1 MKDWVCVYTFDREYQ
16 SQLAKEM
23 LADNDIDAVILNKM
37 DSNYRFGEIEL
48 YVHSDKVIR
57 AKMLLNK
64 FEQ

>member
-1 MKDWVCVYTFDREYQ
+1 MRDWVCVYTFNREYQ
-16 SQLAKEM
+16 VEFAVQM

-48 YVHSDKVIR
+48 YVHTDQVIR
-57 AKMLLNK
+57 AKMLLNQ